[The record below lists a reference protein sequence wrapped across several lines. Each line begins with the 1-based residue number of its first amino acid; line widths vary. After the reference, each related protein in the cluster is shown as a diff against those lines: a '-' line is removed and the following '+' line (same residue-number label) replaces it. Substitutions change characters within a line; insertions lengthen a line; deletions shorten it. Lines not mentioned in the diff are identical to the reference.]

1 MTSDLIKENQRL
13 KKLLMSKERLAFL
26 GKISPF
32 VRHKLVGNCSWIKA
46 ATDLMKKDLSEQEEA
61 LQLMRSVLDEKQSS
75 EKEVEESLEKFYEAQ
90 NRIEGYIQS
99 TRKLIDSCLNVG
111 ELYLPFSINEVSEIS
126 IGFELFDF
134 NEFLTKC
141 CHLSRSSFRG
151 KNYHNNFSTDLV
163 INCQEDLPLFWG
175 VPSSLQFVF
184 INLVENAYD
193 AIKEK
198 LEQPE
203 FSEAQG
209 TIIVESQYEKGF
221 LIVNVKDNGI
231 GIKPD
236 LLDKVFEP
244 LFSTK
249 SKNAKSGAGLSLSKD
264 LLKTDYNATIG
275 VSIDSEFTTFT
286 IKFPLFCSLE
296 TSNLD

>member
-1 MTSDLIKENQRL
+1 MTSDLIKENERL

-32 VRHKLVGNCSWIKA
+32 VRHQLVGDCCWMRDVL
-46 ATDLMKKDLSEQEEA
+46 DLMKKQLYEQEEA
-61 LQLMRSVLDEKQSS
+61 LQLMRSMVDEEQYG
-75 EKEVEESLEKFYEAQ
+75 EDEVDESLEKFYDAQ
-90 NRIEGYIQS
+90 NQIEGYIQS
-99 TRKLIDSCLNVG
+99 SRELVYSCLNLG
-111 ELYLPFSINEVSEIS
+111 ELYLPFTINEVSEIS

-134 NEFLTKC
+134 NQFLTKC
-141 CHLSRSSFRG
+141 CYISRSSFRE

-209 TIIVESQYEKGF
+209 TVIVESQYEKGF

-249 SKNAKSGAGLSLSKD
+249 SKNAKSGAGLTLSKD

-296 TSNLD
+296 D

>member
-1 MTSDLIKENQRL
+1 MTSDLIKENERL
-13 KKLLMSKERLAFL
+13 KKLLMAKERLAFL

-32 VRHKLVGNCSWIKA
+32 VRHQLVGDCCWMRDVL
-46 ATDLMKKDLSEQEEA
+46 DLMKKEFDEQEEA
-61 LQLMRSVLDEKQSS
+61 IQLMRSLVDE
-75 EKEVEESLEKFYEAQ
+75 EKYPDEVDDSLERFYDAQ
-90 NRIEGYIQS
+90 NRVEGYLQS
-99 TRKLIDSCLNVG
+99 MEKLIYNCLNLG
-111 ELYLPFSINEVSEIS
+111 ELYLPFTVNEVSEIS

-134 NEFLTKC
+134 NQFLTKC
-141 CHLSRSSFRG
+141 CYISRSSFRE
-151 KNYHNNFSTDLV
+151 KNYQNNFSTNLV
-163 INCQEDLPLFWG
+163 INCQEDFPLFWG

-203 FSEAQG
+203 LSEEQG
-209 TIIVESQYEKGF
+209 TVIVESQYEKGF
-221 LIVNVKDNGI
+221 LVVNVKDNGI

-264 LLKTDYNATIG
+264 LLKTDYNATIE
-275 VSIDSEFTTFT
+275 VDSNSEFTTFT

-296 TSNLD
+296 AED